1 MNMTSS
7 PKKMSYILL
16 TGLLIISVTLFLGQF
31 TTLPDFARGALMG
44 VGIGMELIALN
55 RLNAYKKKMPTTENQ

>member
-16 TGLLIISVTLFLGQF
+16 TGVLIISFTLFLGQF
-31 TTLPDFARGALMG
+31 TTLPDFAIGALMG
-44 VGIGMELIALN
+44 VGIGLEMIAL
-55 RLNAYKKKMPTTENQ
+55 YKLAGYRKNKCY